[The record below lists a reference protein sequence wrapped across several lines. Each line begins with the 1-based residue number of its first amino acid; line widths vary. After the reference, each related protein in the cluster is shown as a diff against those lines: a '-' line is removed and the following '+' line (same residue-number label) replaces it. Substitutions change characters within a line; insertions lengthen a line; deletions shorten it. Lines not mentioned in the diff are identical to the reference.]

1 MLQQLRCF
9 GISHRAVAMLL
20 WLPSVA
26 VGGQEVRATAP
37 TPSNAPIG
45 SVTSNPVTC
54 AYDQMPIEDREMALL
69 LFEREVVSGVKIH
82 SDSRNLKVIERLV
95 DEARAKCSARYRWSN
110 AQMEAVTA
118 YAMNELIIVG
128 VTQALEAQGPSS
140 GIIDAYYTKHRN
152 GLVGFEKIEGS
163 NADEFHAYLLE
174 QGWVKSEAVTPML
187 AEFYLEALLARDHQ
201 TQTFVAAGARPA
213 AVKKSGVSR
222 LPIQARTTKRG
233 KP

>member
-1 MLQQLRCF
+1 MMQQLRRF
-9 GISHRAVAMLL
+9 GISLRAVALLL
-20 WLPSVA
+20 WLPCAA
-26 VGGQEVRATAP
+26 VGGPDVRATAP
-37 TPSNAPIG
+37 TPSIG

-95 DEARAKCSARYRWSN
+95 DEARAKCSARYHWSN

-118 YAMNELIIVG
+118 YAMNELMIVG
-128 VTQALEAQGPSS
+128 VTQALEAQRHSS

-152 GLVGFEKIEGS
+152 GLVGFEKIEGA

-174 QGWVKSEAVTPML
+174 QGWVKSEAATTML

-201 TQTFVAAGARPA
+201 TQAFIAAGARPA
-213 AVKKSGVSR
+213 TANKTRSGR
-222 LPIQARTTKRG
+222 PTNRARTTKRG